1 MPSDSLSTIEQER
14 KRIER
19 KFGEAKQWHYLGYAR
34 YWGKSKM
41 VIQALMTF
49 FVINAKRII
58 KLLSGKDN
66 KVAAA
71 SAS

>member
-1 MPSDSLSTIEQER
+1 MPSDSINTIEQEC
-14 KRIER
+14 KRVKR
-19 KFGEAKQWHYLGYAR
+19 KFGEAKQWHHLGHAR
-34 YWGKSKM
+34 YWGKSKIG
-41 VIQALMTF
+41 IQALMTF